1 MMARVTVALTVLALA
16 APLQPAGAQQRHAM
30 SIRDFLSVVRPGEPA
45 ISPDGRWV
53 AYNVT
58 TPDLAAHRKRTDLF
72 LVSAA
77 GGEPR
82 RISTGALGGRSA
94 RWSPDGTALA
104 YVTTRGGTPQVWIFE
119 PAKSARRQLTRL
131 STGADG
137 PVWAPSGGMLA
148 FVSQVYPDCADDACN
163 RRRAREAEQQP
174 SKARTYDHLLYRHW
188 NAWDDGTRSH
198 LFVVPAAGGTPRDL
212 LAGKDYDTPVP
223 PFGGSADYAW
233 SPDGR
238 ELAFTT
244 KVGHDQAWTTN
255 SDIYTVSAG
264 GGEPVNATAEG
275 PGAESAPAYSPD
287 GRYLSFLSQE
297 RPAYESDRF
306 RLMVKNR
313 VTGTVRELPRDFDR
327 WISEYAWEPN
337 SQGLVAIAED
347 RQANRIFHI
356 TIGGDVHHIHPG
368 GDASQLSLG
377 SRAGHDMAAYVS
389 DATNRPPQVFVWRI
403 DHEHPTP
410 PLQVTHLN
418 AALLASLDLPPAEE
432 IGWIGAGGD
441 SVFGWLLKPPGF
453 DAGRRYPLLVLVHGG
468 PQGAWLDQFH
478 SRWNPETFAAPGYVV
493 FMPNPRGSTGF
504 GQRFIDQIARDW
516 GGKVY
521 EDIMRGVDVVAA
533 LPYVDSTRMGA
544 AGASFGGHMINWIN
558 GHTTLF
564 KALVAHDG
572 DFNLSS
578 FYGATEELWFP
589 EHDLG
594 GPPWVDRTDYERWSP
609 DRFAQAMRTPELVVH
624 GGQDFRLVETEGMQ
638 AFTALQRQG
647 VPSRLLY
654 FPDEGHWVLK
664 LQNQVVWWTTVHEW
678 LARYLHPEAP
688 AHP

>member
-1 MMARVTVALTVLALA
+1 MMHRIALALSVLVLTV
-16 APLQPAGAQQRHAM
+16 QPGRAQQRRPM
-30 SIRDFLSVVRPGEPA
+30 TIRDFLSVVRPGEPA
-45 ISPDGRWV
+45 ISPDGQWV
-53 AYNVT
+53 AYTVT
-58 TPDLAAHRKRTDLF
+58 TPDLAAHRKWTDLW
-72 LVSAA
+72 LVAAA

-82 RISTGALGGRSA
+82 PVSTEALGGRSA
-94 RWSPDGTALA
+94 KWSADGKEIA

-119 PAKSARRQLTRL
+119 PATGRRRQLTRL

-137 PVWAPSGGMLA
+137 PVWAPSGRILA

-163 RRRAREAEQQP
+163 RRRASEEEKKP
-174 SKARTYDHLLYRHW
+174 SMARIYDHLLYRHW

-198 LFVVPAAGGTPRDL
+198 LFVVAAAGGTPRDL

-233 SPDGR
+233 SPDGK
-238 ELAFTT
+238 ELSFTT
-244 KVGHDQAWTTN
+244 KVGRDQAWTTN
-255 SDIYTVSAG
+255 SDIYTVLVT
-264 GGEPVNATAEG
+264 GGEPVNVTAEM

-287 GRYLSFLSQE
+287 GRFLSFLSQE
-297 RPAYESDRF
+297 HAAYESDRF
-306 RLMVKNR
+306 RLMVR
-313 VTGTVRELPRDFDR
+313 DRTTGAVRELPKDFDR
-327 WISEYAWEPN
+327 WINEYAWEPN
-337 SQGLVAIAED
+337 SQGLIAIAED
-347 RQANRIFHI
+347 RQRDRIFHI

-368 GDASQLSLG
+368 GDASQLSMG
-377 SRAGHDMAAYVS
+377 SSGGHDVMAYVS
-389 DATNRPPQVFVWRI
+389 DATNQPPQVFVWRI
-403 DHEHPTP
+403 NHEHPAP
-410 PLQVTHLN
+410 PVPVTHLN

-432 IGWIGAGGD
+432 IGWLGAGGD

-453 DAGRRYPLLVLVHGG
+453 DATRRYPLLVLVHGG

-478 SRWNPETFAAPGYVV
+478 SRWNPEMFAAPGYVV

-521 EDIMRGVDVVAA
+521 EDIMKGVDVAAA

-544 AGASFGGHMINWIN
+544 AGGSFGGHMVHWIN
-558 GHTTLF
+558 GHTTRF
-564 KALVAHDG
+564 KALIAHDG

-594 GPPWVDRTDYERWSP
+594 GPPWTDRTDYERWSP
-609 DRFAQAMRTPELVVH
+609 DHFAQAMRTPELVVH
-624 GGQDFRLVETEGMQ
+624 GGQDFRLVDTEGMQ

-647 VPSRLLY
+647 VPSRFLY

-664 LQNQVVWWTTVHEW
+664 LQNQVVWWTNVHEW

-688 AHP
+688 AHQ